1 VAEDLAKIE
10 LVCVDQRHLEIGR
23 GVPDGEGH
31 LTVSEG
37 VWGYCSAA
45 REDEPHTW
53 RAAGGLE
60 FAQIR
65 HADLERLSKD

>member
-1 VAEDLAKIE
+1 VADELAKID
-10 LVCVDQRHLEIGR
+10 LVCVDERHLKIGR
-23 GVPDGEGH
+23 EVPDGEGH

-37 VWGYCSAA
+37 KWGYCSAA

-65 HADLERLSKD
+65 HGDLERPPKD

>member
-1 VAEDLAKIE
+1 VADQLAKID
-10 LVCVDQRHLEIGR
+10 LVCVDERHLKIGR
-23 GVPDGEGH
+23 EVADGDGH

-37 VWGYCSAA
+37 KWAYCSAA

-53 RAAGGLE
+53 HPAGGLE

-65 HADLERLSKD
+65 HADLERPSKD